1 MTCSDNEKRLKSKS
15 SKQKYIT
22 GAEQT
27 IRGRIRCHEKTRR
40 QLGDKLWSNN

>member
-27 IRGRIRCHEKTRR
+27 RTSK
-40 QLGDKLWSNN
+40 KLEVGSGSMEE